1 MQRLTL
7 FLTSWPVVT
16 LILVG
21 CGIFLVWPEDARRVM
36 RTLLLVPFLLAY
48 LG

>member
-21 CGIFLVWPEDARRVM
+21 CAIFLVWPEDARRVM
-36 RTLLLVPFLLAY
+36 RTLLLVPFLVAY